1 MSLVDADT
9 VKLTVA
15 TAPVAMGVSFR
26 PHSRHVTVPVPYWQE
41 IDLFAAA
48 DVTFTAEKSLV
59 E

>member
-1 MSLVDADT
+1 LVDADT